1 MFSFV
6 LRGITTALLVT
17 VLTLFAGIIWG
28 AMGLGG
34 LSVSGLLDIGLLASC
49 SIGGYRTA
57 KESGEWLTGGITGAG
72 YVTVGTLLL
81 ALFLP
86 IRSWGFVQVLAEG
99 AIIGLVAG
107 ALGAGGTKGRVSA
120 LKVGT
125 RTQPSYRP
133 YYAGY
138 GSDEQTNSNFEWDTE
153 DNLQKTEQER
163 TLSKGQDLEDEHMEK
178 GTEQR
183 DSAPDPEVEWPWDNN
198 YERVKSMEIEPV
210 KLDVP
215 SKPSEGRPW
224 WE

>member
-1 MFSFV
+1 MLSYV

-17 VLTLFAGIIWG
+17 VLTLFAGILWG

-86 IRSWGFVQVLAEG
+86 IRGWGFIQVLAEG
-99 AIIGLVAG
+99 GIIGLVAG
-107 ALGAGGTKGRVSA
+107 ALGAGGTKGRVSSLNA
-120 LKVGT
+120 GR

-138 GSDEQTNSNFEWDTE
+138 GSEEQTNNNFDWGTE
-153 DNLQKTEQER
+153 DNPQKKEQER
-163 TLSKGQDLEDEHMEK
+163 TANASHDSEDEPWEM
-178 GTEQR
+178 GTENKN
-183 DSAPDPEVEWPWDNN
+183 PDLASEVEWPWNN
-198 YERVKSMEIEPV
+198 NNEKVNSMEVEPV
-210 KLDVP
+210 KLDEP
-215 SKPSEGRPW
+215 SKPNEGRPW